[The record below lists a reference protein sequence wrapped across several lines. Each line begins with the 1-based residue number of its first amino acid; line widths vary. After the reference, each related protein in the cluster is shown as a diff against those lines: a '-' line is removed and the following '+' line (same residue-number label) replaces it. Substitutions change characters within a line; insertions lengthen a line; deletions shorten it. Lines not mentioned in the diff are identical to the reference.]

1 VEAPI
6 TVDRLRFLLYSLKEK
21 LWVKPLGF
29 CLLSIFAVF
38 IAKVADGTS
47 LAEHIPEIKPDSVE
61 TLLSIMAS
69 SMMVIATFSAGTMVN
84 AYASAS
90 QSSTPRSLS
99 LIISDDVSQNALSV
113 FIGAFIYSAVALTAM
128 TQAFFDEAGLFI
140 LFCLTCVAFIIVILT
155 FIRWVDSV
163 ARLGRVGSTLL
174 KVEHATTRAIKNRID
189 MPCLGAVPQGQAK
202 EQGAHAIFTEQVGY
216 IQLIDIAKL
225 QRWAESNDC
234 FINVAMLP
242 GEFVTPERPIAY
254 VNKDEQTKDVIS
266 AFTIGEAR
274 SFEADPRF
282 GFIVL
287 AEIASRALSP
297 SVNDHGTAINTIS
310 IITRLM
316 LMWRKQFEDS
326 PKTQKEKKSETAKYD
341 RISVPELNV
350 ADLYDDAYTS
360 IARDGGANIEV
371 AIRIQKPLKY
381 TLIVIAV
388 TGFYW
393 TFENSQKTQKEKKSE
408 TAKYDRISVPELN
421 VADLY
426 DDAYTSIARDGGA
439 NIEVAIRIQKSLT
452 TLKTCFNN
460 LNDDF
465 KSEAIRMAEH
475 SFERNKLLMN
485 YDNDIERVKHFHQ
498 ILKED

>member
-1 VEAPI
+1 MEAPI
-6 TVDRLRFLLYSLKEK
+6 TVDRLRFLLYSVKEK

-38 IAKVADGTS
+38 VAKVADGTS
-47 LAEHIPEIKPDSVE
+47 LAEHIPEIKPESVE

-140 LFCLTCVAFIIVILT
+140 LFCLTCLAFSIVILT

-189 MPCLGAVPQGQAK
+189 MPCLGAVPQEQIK
-202 EQGAHAIFTEQVGY
+202 EQGTHAIYTKQVGY

-225 QRWAESNDC
+225 QHWADKNDGC
-234 FINVAMLP
+234 INVAMLP
-242 GEFVTPERPIAY
+242 GEFVSPERAIAY
-254 VNKDEQTKDVIS
+254 SNKKVVSDEIVD

-310 IITRLM
+310 SITRLM
-316 LMWRKQFEDS
+316 LLWHK
-326 PKTQKEKKSETAKYD
+326 PKSETETENSQNDSTQHEEFKYD
-341 RISVPELNV
+341 RISVPALNV
-350 ADLYDDAYTS
+350 NDLFDDAYTS
-360 IARDGGANIEV
+360 IARDGA
-371 AIRIQKPLKY
+371 
-381 TLIVIAV
+381 
-388 TGFYW
+388 
-393 TFENSQKTQKEKKSE
+393 
-408 TAKYDRISVPELN
+408 
-421 VADLY
+421 
-426 DDAYTSIARDGGA
+426 A
-439 NIEVAIRIQKSLT
+439 NIEVAIRIQKSL
-452 TLKTCFNN
+452 KTIKACFKDGGTSIERDFVEAASK
-460 LNDDF
+460 LAKQSYERAKLALDYEDDI
-465 KSEAIRMAEH
+465 KR
-475 SFERNKLLMN
+475 
-485 YDNDIERVKHFHQ
+485 IERVYN
-498 ILKED
+498 DN

>member
-1 VEAPI
+1 MEAPI
-6 TVDRLRFLLYSLKEK
+6 TVDRLRFLLYSVKEK

-38 IAKVADGTS
+38 VAKVADGTS
-47 LAEHIPEIKPDSVE
+47 LAEHIPEIKPESVE

-140 LFCLTCVAFIIVILT
+140 LFCLTCLAFSIVILT

-189 MPCLGAVPQGQAK
+189 MPCLGAVPQEQIK
-202 EQGAHAIFTEQVGY
+202 EQGTHAIYTKQVGY

-225 QRWAESNDC
+225 QHWADKNDGC
-234 FINVAMLP
+234 INVAMLP
-242 GEFVTPERPIAY
+242 GEFVSPERAIAY
-254 VNKDEQTKDVIS
+254 SNKKVVSDEIVD

-310 IITRLM
+310 SITRLM
-316 LMWRKQFEDS
+316 LLWHKPNSATETENSQSDS
-326 PKTQKEKKSETAKYD
+326 AQHEEFKYD
-341 RISVPELNV
+341 RISLPALNV
-350 ADLYDDAYTS
+350 NDLFDDAYTS
-360 IARDGGANIEV
+360 IARDGA
-371 AIRIQKPLKY
+371 
-381 TLIVIAV
+381 
-388 TGFYW
+388 
-393 TFENSQKTQKEKKSE
+393 
-408 TAKYDRISVPELN
+408 
-421 VADLY
+421 
-426 DDAYTSIARDGGA
+426 A
-439 NIEVAIRIQKSLT
+439 NIEVAIRIQKSL
-452 TLKTCFNN
+452 KTIKACFKDGGTSIERDFVEAASK
-460 LNDDF
+460 LAKQSYERAKLALDYEDDI
-465 KSEAIRMAEH
+465 KR
-475 SFERNKLLMN
+475 
-485 YDNDIERVKHFHQ
+485 IERVYN
-498 ILKED
+498 DN

>member
-1 VEAPI
+1 MEAPI
-6 TVDRLRFLLYSLKEK
+6 TVDRLRFLLYSVKEK

-38 IAKVADGTS
+38 VAKVADGTS
-47 LAEHIPEIKPDSVE
+47 LAEHIPEIKPESVE

-140 LFCLTCVAFIIVILT
+140 LFCLTCLAFSIVILT

-189 MPCLGAVPQGQAK
+189 MPCLGAVPQEQIK
-202 EQGAHAIFTEQVGY
+202 EQGTHAIYTKQVGY

-225 QRWAESNDC
+225 QQWANKNDG

-242 GEFVTPERPIAY
+242 GEFVSPERAIAY
-254 VNKDEQTKDVIS
+254 SNKKVVSDEIVD

-310 IITRLM
+310 SITRLM
-316 LMWRKQFEDS
+316 LLWHK
-326 PKTQKEKKSETAKYD
+326 PKSETETENSQNDSTQHEEFKYD
-341 RISVPELNV
+341 RISLPALNV
-350 ADLYDDAYTS
+350 NDLFDDAYTS
-360 IARDGGANIEV
+360 IARDGA
-371 AIRIQKPLKY
+371 
-381 TLIVIAV
+381 
-388 TGFYW
+388 
-393 TFENSQKTQKEKKSE
+393 
-408 TAKYDRISVPELN
+408 
-421 VADLY
+421 
-426 DDAYTSIARDGGA
+426 A
-439 NIEVAIRIQKSLT
+439 NIEVAIRIQKSL
-452 TLKTCFNN
+452 KTIKACFKDGGTSIERDFVEAASK
-460 LNDDF
+460 LAKQSYERAKLALDYEDDI
-465 KSEAIRMAEH
+465 KR
-475 SFERNKLLMN
+475 
-485 YDNDIERVKHFHQ
+485 IERVYN
-498 ILKED
+498 DN

>member
-1 VEAPI
+1 MEAPI
-6 TVDRLRFLLYSLKEK
+6 TVDRLRFLLYSVKEK

-38 IAKVADGTS
+38 VAKVADGTS
-47 LAEHIPEIKPDSVE
+47 LAEHIPEIKPESVE

-140 LFCLTCVAFIIVILT
+140 LFCLTCLAFSIVILT

-189 MPCLGAVPQGQAK
+189 MPCLGAVPQEQIK
-202 EQGAHAIFTEQVGY
+202 EQGTHAIYTKQVGY

-225 QRWAESNDC
+225 QHWADKNDGC
-234 FINVAMLP
+234 INVAMLP
-242 GEFVTPERPIAY
+242 GEFVSPERALAY
-254 VNKDEQTKDVIS
+254 SNKKVVSDEIVD

-310 IITRLM
+310 SITRLM
-316 LMWRKQFEDS
+316 LLWHKPNSATETENSQNDS
-326 PKTQKEKKSETAKYD
+326 AQHEEFKYD
-341 RISVPELNV
+341 RISLPALNV
-350 ADLYDDAYTS
+350 NDLFDDAYTS
-360 IARDGGANIEV
+360 IARDGA
-371 AIRIQKPLKY
+371 
-381 TLIVIAV
+381 
-388 TGFYW
+388 
-393 TFENSQKTQKEKKSE
+393 
-408 TAKYDRISVPELN
+408 
-421 VADLY
+421 
-426 DDAYTSIARDGGA
+426 A
-439 NIEVAIRIQKSLT
+439 NIEVAIRIQKSL
-452 TLKTCFNN
+452 KTIKACFKDEGTSIERDFVDAASK
-460 LNDDF
+460 LAKQSYERAKLALDYEDDI
-465 KSEAIRMAEH
+465 KR
-475 SFERNKLLMN
+475 
-485 YDNDIERVKHFHQ
+485 IERVYN
-498 ILKED
+498 DN

>member
-1 VEAPI
+1 MEAPI
-6 TVDRLRFLLYSLKEK
+6 TVDRLRFLLYSVKEK

-38 IAKVADGTS
+38 VAKVADGTS
-47 LAEHIPEIKPDSVE
+47 LAEHIPEIKPESVE

-140 LFCLTCVAFIIVILT
+140 LFCLTCLAFSIVILT

-174 KVEHATTRAIKNRID
+174 KVEHATTRAINNRID
-189 MPCLGAVPQGQAK
+189 MPCLGAVPQEQIK
-202 EQGAHAIFTEQVGY
+202 EQGTHAIYTKQVGY

-225 QRWAESNDC
+225 QHWADKNDGC
-234 FINVAMLP
+234 INVAMLP
-242 GEFVTPERPIAY
+242 GEFVSPERAIAY
-254 VNKDEQTKDVIS
+254 SNKKVVSDEIVD

-310 IITRLM
+310 SITRLM
-316 LMWRKQFEDS
+316 LLWHK
-326 PKTQKEKKSETAKYD
+326 PKSETETENSQNDSTQHEEFKYD
-341 RISVPELNV
+341 RISVPALNV
-350 ADLYDDAYTS
+350 NDLFDDAYTS
-360 IARDGGANIEV
+360 IARDGA
-371 AIRIQKPLKY
+371 
-381 TLIVIAV
+381 
-388 TGFYW
+388 
-393 TFENSQKTQKEKKSE
+393 
-408 TAKYDRISVPELN
+408 
-421 VADLY
+421 
-426 DDAYTSIARDGGA
+426 A
-439 NIEVAIRIQKSLT
+439 NIEVAIRIQKSL
-452 TLKTCFNN
+452 KTIKACFKDGGTSIERDFVEAASK
-460 LNDDF
+460 LAKQSYERAKLALDYEDDI
-465 KSEAIRMAEH
+465 KR
-475 SFERNKLLMN
+475 
-485 YDNDIERVKHFHQ
+485 IERVYN
-498 ILKED
+498 DN

>member
-1 VEAPI
+1 MEAPI

-189 MPCLGAVPQGQAK
+189 MPCLGAVPQGQVK

-225 QRWAESNDC
+225 QRWAESKDC

-266 AFTIGEAR
+266 AFTIREAR

-310 IITRLM
+310 CITRLM
-316 LMWRKQFEDS
+316 LLWHK
-326 PKTQKEKKSETAKYD
+326 PKSETENSQNDSAQHEEFKYD
-341 RISVPELNV
+341 RISLPALNV
-350 ADLYDDAYTS
+350 NDLFDDAYTS
-360 IARDGGANIEV
+360 IARDGA
-371 AIRIQKPLKY
+371 
-381 TLIVIAV
+381 
-388 TGFYW
+388 
-393 TFENSQKTQKEKKSE
+393 
-408 TAKYDRISVPELN
+408 
-421 VADLY
+421 
-426 DDAYTSIARDGGA
+426 A
-439 NIEVAIRIQKSLT
+439 NIEVAIRIQKSL
-452 TLKTCFNN
+452 KTIKACFKNEGTSIERDFVEAASK
-460 LNDDF
+460 LAKQSYERAKLALDYEDDI
-465 KSEAIRMAEH
+465 KR
-475 SFERNKLLMN
+475 
-485 YDNDIERVKHFHQ
+485 IERVYN
-498 ILKED
+498 DN

>member
-1 VEAPI
+1 MEAPI
-6 TVDRLRFLLYSLKEK
+6 TVDRLRFLLYSVKEK

-38 IAKVADGTS
+38 VAKVADGTS
-47 LAEHIPEIKPDSVE
+47 LAEHIPEIKPESVE

-189 MPCLGAVPQGQAK
+189 MPCLGAVPQGQVK

-225 QRWAESNDC
+225 QRWAESKDC

-326 PKTQKEKKSETAKYD
+326 T
-341 RISVPELNV
+341 
-350 ADLYDDAYTS
+350 
-360 IARDGGANIEV
+360 
-371 AIRIQKPLKY
+371 
-381 TLIVIAV
+381 
-388 TGFYW
+388 
-393 TFENSQKTQKEKKSE
+393 KTQKEKKSE

>member
-1 VEAPI
+1 MEAPI
-6 TVDRLRFLLYSLKEK
+6 TVDRLRFLLYSVKEK

-38 IAKVADGTS
+38 VAKVADGTS
-47 LAEHIPEIKPDSVE
+47 LAEHIPEIKPESVE

-140 LFCLTCVAFIIVILT
+140 LFCLTCLAFSIVILT

-189 MPCLGAVPQGQAK
+189 MPCLGAVPQEQIK
-202 EQGAHAIFTEQVGY
+202 EQGTHAIYTKQVGY

-225 QRWAESNDC
+225 QHWADKNDGC
-234 FINVAMLP
+234 INVAMLP
-242 GEFVTPERPIAY
+242 GEFVSPERAIAY
-254 VNKDEQTKDVIS
+254 SNKKVVSDEIVD

-310 IITRLM
+310 SITRLM
-316 LMWRKQFEDS
+316 LLWHK
-326 PKTQKEKKSETAKYD
+326 PKSETETENSQNDSAQHEEFKYE
-341 RISVPELNV
+341 RISLPALNV
-350 ADLYDDAYTS
+350 NDLFDDAYTS
-360 IARDGGANIEV
+360 IARDGA
-371 AIRIQKPLKY
+371 
-381 TLIVIAV
+381 
-388 TGFYW
+388 
-393 TFENSQKTQKEKKSE
+393 
-408 TAKYDRISVPELN
+408 
-421 VADLY
+421 
-426 DDAYTSIARDGGA
+426 A
-439 NIEVAIRIQKSLT
+439 NIEVAIRIQKSL
-452 TLKTCFNN
+452 KTIKACFKDGGTSIERDFVEAASK
-460 LNDDF
+460 LAKQSYERAKLALDYEDDI
-465 KSEAIRMAEH
+465 KR
-475 SFERNKLLMN
+475 
-485 YDNDIERVKHFHQ
+485 IERVYN
-498 ILKED
+498 DN

>member
-1 VEAPI
+1 MEAPI
-6 TVDRLRFLLYSLKEK
+6 TVDRLRFLLYSVKEK

-38 IAKVADGTS
+38 VAKVADGTS
-47 LAEHIPEIKPDSVE
+47 LAEHIPEIKPESVE

-140 LFCLTCVAFIIVILT
+140 LFCLTCLAFSIVILT

-189 MPCLGAVPQGQAK
+189 MPCLGAVPQEQIK
-202 EQGAHAIFTEQVGY
+202 EQGTHAIYTKQVGY

-225 QRWAESNDC
+225 QHWADKNDGC
-234 FINVAMLP
+234 INVAMLP
-242 GEFVTPERPIAY
+242 GEFVSPERAIAY
-254 VNKDEQTKDVIS
+254 SNKKVVSDEIVD

-310 IITRLM
+310 SITRLM
-316 LMWRKQFEDS
+316 LLWHN
-326 PKTQKEKKSETAKYD
+326 PKSETETENSQNDSAQHEEFKYD
-341 RISVPELNV
+341 RISLPALNV
-350 ADLYDDAYTS
+350 NDLFDDAYTS
-360 IARDGGANIEV
+360 IARDGA
-371 AIRIQKPLKY
+371 
-381 TLIVIAV
+381 
-388 TGFYW
+388 
-393 TFENSQKTQKEKKSE
+393 
-408 TAKYDRISVPELN
+408 
-421 VADLY
+421 
-426 DDAYTSIARDGGA
+426 A
-439 NIEVAIRIQKSLT
+439 NIEVAIRIQKSL
-452 TLKTCFNN
+452 KTIKACFKDGGTSIERDFVEAASK
-460 LNDDF
+460 LAKQSYERAKLALDYEDDI
-465 KSEAIRMAEH
+465 KR
-475 SFERNKLLMN
+475 
-485 YDNDIERVKHFHQ
+485 IERVYN
-498 ILKED
+498 DN

>member
-1 VEAPI
+1 MEAPI
-6 TVDRLRFLLYSLKEK
+6 TVDRLRFLLYSVKEK

-38 IAKVADGTS
+38 VAKVADGTS
-47 LAEHIPEIKPDSVE
+47 LAEHIPEIKPESVE

-140 LFCLTCVAFIIVILT
+140 LFCLTCLAFSIVILT

-189 MPCLGAVPQGQAK
+189 MPCLGAVPQEQIK
-202 EQGAHAIFTEQVGY
+202 EQGTHAIYTKQVGY

-225 QRWAESNDC
+225 QHWADKNDG

-242 GEFVTPERPIAY
+242 GEFVSPERAIAY
-254 VNKDEQTKDVIS
+254 SNKKVVSDEIVD

-310 IITRLM
+310 SITRLM
-316 LMWRKQFEDS
+316 LLWHK
-326 PKTQKEKKSETAKYD
+326 PKSETETENSQSDSAQHEEFKYD
-341 RISVPELNV
+341 RISLPALNV
-350 ADLYDDAYTS
+350 NDLFDDAYTS
-360 IARDGGANIEV
+360 IARDGA
-371 AIRIQKPLKY
+371 
-381 TLIVIAV
+381 
-388 TGFYW
+388 
-393 TFENSQKTQKEKKSE
+393 
-408 TAKYDRISVPELN
+408 
-421 VADLY
+421 
-426 DDAYTSIARDGGA
+426 A
-439 NIEVAIRIQKSLT
+439 NIEVAIRIQKSL
-452 TLKTCFNN
+452 KTIKACFKDEGTSIERDFVEAASK
-460 LNDDF
+460 LAKQSYERAKLALDYEDDI
-465 KSEAIRMAEH
+465 KR
-475 SFERNKLLMN
+475 
-485 YDNDIERVKHFHQ
+485 IERVYN
-498 ILKED
+498 DN

>member
-1 VEAPI
+1 MEAPI
-6 TVDRLRFLLYSLKEK
+6 TVDRLRFLLYSVKEK

-38 IAKVADGTS
+38 VAKVADGTS
-47 LAEHIPEIKPDSVE
+47 LAEHIPEIKPESVE

-140 LFCLTCVAFIIVILT
+140 LFCLTCLAFSIVILT

-189 MPCLGAVPQGQAK
+189 MPCLGAVPQEQIK
-202 EQGAHAIFTEQVGY
+202 EQGTHAIYTKQVGY

-225 QRWAESNDC
+225 QHWANKNDG
-234 FINVAMLP
+234 FINVTMLP
-242 GEFVTPERPIAY
+242 GEFVSPERAIAY
-254 VNKDEQTKDVIS
+254 SNKKVVSDEIVD
-266 AFTIGEAR
+266 AFTIGETR

-310 IITRLM
+310 SITRLM
-316 LMWRKQFEDS
+316 LLWHK
-326 PKTQKEKKSETAKYD
+326 PKSETETENSQNDSTQHEEFKYD
-341 RISVPELNV
+341 RISLPALNV
-350 ADLYDDAYTS
+350 NDLFDDAYTS
-360 IARDGGANIEV
+360 IARDGA
-371 AIRIQKPLKY
+371 
-381 TLIVIAV
+381 
-388 TGFYW
+388 
-393 TFENSQKTQKEKKSE
+393 
-408 TAKYDRISVPELN
+408 
-421 VADLY
+421 
-426 DDAYTSIARDGGA
+426 A
-439 NIEVAIRIQKSLT
+439 NIEVAIRIQKSL
-452 TLKTCFNN
+452 KTIKACFKDGGTSIERDFVEAASK
-460 LNDDF
+460 LAKQSYERAKLALDYEDDI
-465 KSEAIRMAEH
+465 KR
-475 SFERNKLLMN
+475 
-485 YDNDIERVKHFHQ
+485 IERVYN
-498 ILKED
+498 DN

>member
-1 VEAPI
+1 MEAPI
-6 TVDRLRFLLYSLKEK
+6 TVDRLRFLLYSVKEK

-38 IAKVADGTS
+38 VAKVADGTS
-47 LAEHIPEIKPDSVE
+47 LAEHIPEIKPESVE

-140 LFCLTCVAFIIVILT
+140 LFCLTCLAFSIVILT

-189 MPCLGAVPQGQAK
+189 MPCLGAVPQEQIK
-202 EQGAHAIFTEQVGY
+202 EQGTHAIYTKQVGY

-225 QRWAESNDC
+225 QNWADKNDG

-242 GEFVTPERPIAY
+242 GEFVSPERAIAY
-254 VNKDEQTKDVIS
+254 SNKKVVSGEIVD

-310 IITRLM
+310 SITRLM
-316 LMWRKQFEDS
+316 LLWHK
-326 PKTQKEKKSETAKYD
+326 PKSETETENSQNDSAQHEEFKYD
-341 RISVPELNV
+341 RISLPALNV
-350 ADLYDDAYTS
+350 NDLFDDAYTS
-360 IARDGGANIEV
+360 IARDGA
-371 AIRIQKPLKY
+371 
-381 TLIVIAV
+381 
-388 TGFYW
+388 
-393 TFENSQKTQKEKKSE
+393 
-408 TAKYDRISVPELN
+408 
-421 VADLY
+421 
-426 DDAYTSIARDGGA
+426 A
-439 NIEVAIRIQKSLT
+439 NIEVAIRIQKSL
-452 TLKTCFNN
+452 KTIKACFKDGGTSIERDFVEAASK
-460 LNDDF
+460 LAKQSYERAKLALDYEDDI
-465 KSEAIRMAEH
+465 KR
-475 SFERNKLLMN
+475 
-485 YDNDIERVKHFHQ
+485 IERVYNYN
-498 ILKED
+498 

>member
-1 VEAPI
+1 MEAPI
-6 TVDRLRFLLYSLKEK
+6 TVDRLRFLLYSVKEK

-38 IAKVADGTS
+38 VAKVADGTS
-47 LAEHIPEIKPDSVE
+47 LAEHIPEIKPESVE

-140 LFCLTCVAFIIVILT
+140 LFCLTCLAFSIVILT

-189 MPCLGAVPQGQAK
+189 MPCLGAVPHEQIK
-202 EQGAHAIFTEQVGY
+202 EQGTHAIYTKQVGY

-225 QRWAESNDC
+225 QHWADKNDGC
-234 FINVAMLP
+234 INVAMLP
-242 GEFVTPERPIAY
+242 GEFVSPERAIAY
-254 VNKDEQTKDVIS
+254 SNKKVVSDEIVD

-310 IITRLM
+310 SITRLM
-316 LMWRKQFEDS
+316 LLWHK
-326 PKTQKEKKSETAKYD
+326 PKSETETENSQNDSAQHEEFKYE
-341 RISVPELNV
+341 RISLPALNV
-350 ADLYDDAYTS
+350 NDLFDDAYTS
-360 IARDGGANIEV
+360 IARDGA
-371 AIRIQKPLKY
+371 
-381 TLIVIAV
+381 
-388 TGFYW
+388 
-393 TFENSQKTQKEKKSE
+393 
-408 TAKYDRISVPELN
+408 
-421 VADLY
+421 
-426 DDAYTSIARDGGA
+426 A
-439 NIEVAIRIQKSLT
+439 NIEVAIRIQKSL
-452 TLKTCFNN
+452 KTIKACFKDGGTSIERDFVEAASK
-460 LNDDF
+460 LAKQSYERAKLALDYEDDI
-465 KSEAIRMAEH
+465 KR
-475 SFERNKLLMN
+475 
-485 YDNDIERVKHFHQ
+485 IERVYN
-498 ILKED
+498 DN

>member
-1 VEAPI
+1 MEAPI
-6 TVDRLRFLLYSLKEK
+6 TVDRLRFLLYSVKEK
-21 LWVKPLGF
+21 LWLKPLGF

-38 IAKVADGTS
+38 VAKVADGTS
-47 LAEHIPEIKPDSVE
+47 LAEHIPEIKPESVE

-140 LFCLTCVAFIIVILT
+140 LFCLTCLAFSIVILT

-189 MPCLGAVPQGQAK
+189 MPCLGAVPQEQIK
-202 EQGAHAIFTEQVGY
+202 EQGTHAIYTKQVGY

-225 QRWAESNDC
+225 QQWANKNDG

-242 GEFVTPERPIAY
+242 GEFVSPERAIAY
-254 VNKDEQTKDVIS
+254 SNKKVVSDEIVD

-310 IITRLM
+310 SITRLM
-316 LMWRKQFEDS
+316 LLWHK
-326 PKTQKEKKSETAKYD
+326 PKSETETENSQNDSAQHEEFKYD
-341 RISVPELNV
+341 RISLPALNV
-350 ADLYDDAYTS
+350 NDLFDDAYTS
-360 IARDGGANIEV
+360 IARDGA
-371 AIRIQKPLKY
+371 
-381 TLIVIAV
+381 
-388 TGFYW
+388 
-393 TFENSQKTQKEKKSE
+393 
-408 TAKYDRISVPELN
+408 
-421 VADLY
+421 
-426 DDAYTSIARDGGA
+426 A
-439 NIEVAIRIQKSLT
+439 NIEVAIRIQKSL
-452 TLKTCFNN
+452 KTIKACFKDGGTSIERDFVEAASK
-460 LNDDF
+460 LAKQSYERAKLALDYEDDI
-465 KSEAIRMAEH
+465 KR
-475 SFERNKLLMN
+475 
-485 YDNDIERVKHFHQ
+485 IERVYN
-498 ILKED
+498 DN

>member
-1 VEAPI
+1 MEAPI
-6 TVDRLRFLLYSLKEK
+6 TVDRLRFLLYSVKEK

-38 IAKVADGTS
+38 VAKIADGTS
-47 LAEHIPEIKPDSVE
+47 LAEHIPEIKPESVE

-140 LFCLTCVAFIIVILT
+140 LFCLTCLAFSIVILT

-174 KVEHATTRAIKNRID
+174 KVEHATTRAINNRID
-189 MPCLGAVPQGQAK
+189 MPCLGAVPQEQIK
-202 EQGAHAIFTEQVGY
+202 EQGTHAIYTKQVGY

-225 QRWAESNDC
+225 QQLADKNDG

-242 GEFVTPERPIAY
+242 GEFVSPERAIAY
-254 VNKDEQTKDVIS
+254 SNKKVVSDEIVD

-310 IITRLM
+310 SITRLM
-316 LMWRKQFEDS
+316 LLWHK
-326 PKTQKEKKSETAKYD
+326 PKSETETENSQNDSTQHEEFKYD
-341 RISVPELNV
+341 RISVPALNV
-350 ADLYDDAYTS
+350 NDLFDDAYTS
-360 IARDGGANIEV
+360 IARDGA
-371 AIRIQKPLKY
+371 
-381 TLIVIAV
+381 
-388 TGFYW
+388 
-393 TFENSQKTQKEKKSE
+393 
-408 TAKYDRISVPELN
+408 
-421 VADLY
+421 
-426 DDAYTSIARDGGA
+426 A
-439 NIEVAIRIQKSLT
+439 NIEVAIRIQKSL
-452 TLKTCFNN
+452 KTIKACFKDGGTSIERDFVEAASK
-460 LNDDF
+460 LAKQSYERAKLALDYEDDI
-465 KSEAIRMAEH
+465 KR
-475 SFERNKLLMN
+475 
-485 YDNDIERVKHFHQ
+485 IERVYN
-498 ILKED
+498 DN

>member
-1 VEAPI
+1 MEAPI
-6 TVDRLRFLLYSLKEK
+6 TVDRLRFLLYSVKEK

-38 IAKVADGTS
+38 VAKVADGTS
-47 LAEHIPEIKPDSVE
+47 LAEHIPEIKPESVE

-113 FIGAFIYSAVALTAM
+113 FIGAFIYSAVALTSM

-140 LFCLTCVAFIIVILT
+140 LFCLTCLAFSIVILT

-174 KVEHATTRAIKNRID
+174 KVERATTRAIKNRID
-189 MPCLGAVPQGQAK
+189 MPCLGAVPQEQIK
-202 EQGAHAIFTEQVGY
+202 EQGTHAIYTKQVGY

-225 QRWAESNDC
+225 QQLADKNDG

-242 GEFVTPERPIAY
+242 GEFVSPERAIAY
-254 VNKDEQTKDVIS
+254 SNKKVLSDEIVD

-310 IITRLM
+310 SITRLM
-316 LMWRKQFEDS
+316 LLWHK
-326 PKTQKEKKSETAKYD
+326 PKSETDNSQKNSAQHEEFKYD
-341 RISVPELNV
+341 RISLPALNV
-350 ADLYDDAYTS
+350 NDLFDDAYTS
-360 IARDGGANIEV
+360 IARDGA
-371 AIRIQKPLKY
+371 
-381 TLIVIAV
+381 
-388 TGFYW
+388 
-393 TFENSQKTQKEKKSE
+393 
-408 TAKYDRISVPELN
+408 
-421 VADLY
+421 
-426 DDAYTSIARDGGA
+426 A
-439 NIEVAIRIQKSLT
+439 NIEVAIRIQKSL
-452 TLKTCFNN
+452 KTIKACFKDEGTSIERDFVEAASK
-460 LNDDF
+460 LAKQSYERAKLALDYEDDI
-465 KSEAIRMAEH
+465 KR
-475 SFERNKLLMN
+475 
-485 YDNDIERVKHFHQ
+485 IERVYN
-498 ILKED
+498 DN

>member
-6 TVDRLRFLLYSLKEK
+6 TVDRLRFLLYSVKEK

-38 IAKVADGTS
+38 VAKVADGTS
-47 LAEHIPEIKPDSVE
+47 LAEHIPEIKPESVE

-140 LFCLTCVAFIIVILT
+140 LFCLTCLAFSIVILT

-189 MPCLGAVPQGQAK
+189 MPCLGAVPQEQIK
-202 EQGAHAIFTEQVGY
+202 EQGTHAIYTKQVGY

-225 QRWAESNDC
+225 QQWANKNDG

-242 GEFVTPERPIAY
+242 GEFVSPERAIAY
-254 VNKDEQTKDVIS
+254 SNKKVVSDEIVD

-310 IITRLM
+310 SITRLM
-316 LMWRKQFEDS
+316 LLWHK
-326 PKTQKEKKSETAKYD
+326 PKSETETENSQNDSAQHEEFKYD
-341 RISVPELNV
+341 RISLPALNV
-350 ADLYDDAYTS
+350 NDLFDDAYTS
-360 IARDGGANIEV
+360 IARDGA
-371 AIRIQKPLKY
+371 
-381 TLIVIAV
+381 
-388 TGFYW
+388 
-393 TFENSQKTQKEKKSE
+393 
-408 TAKYDRISVPELN
+408 
-421 VADLY
+421 
-426 DDAYTSIARDGGA
+426 A
-439 NIEVAIRIQKSLT
+439 NIEVAIRIQKSL
-452 TLKTCFNN
+452 KTIKACFKNGGTSIERDFVEAASK
-460 LNDDF
+460 LAKQSYERAKLALDYEDDI
-465 KSEAIRMAEH
+465 KR
-475 SFERNKLLMN
+475 
-485 YDNDIERVKHFHQ
+485 IERVYN
-498 ILKED
+498 DN